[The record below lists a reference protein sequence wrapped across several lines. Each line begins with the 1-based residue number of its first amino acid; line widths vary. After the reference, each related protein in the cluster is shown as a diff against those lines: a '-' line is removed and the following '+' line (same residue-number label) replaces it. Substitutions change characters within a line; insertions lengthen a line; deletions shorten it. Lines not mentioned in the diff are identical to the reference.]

1 MNLFIGLPG
10 FKILDTPSPL
20 EISGAVQE
28 TLKMLYSAG
37 LDENAPIFFS
47 GHSLGSI
54 MVQDFL

>member
-1 MNLFIGLPG
+1 
-10 FKILDTPSPL
+10 
-20 EISGAVQE
+20 
-28 TLKMLYSAG
+28 MLYSAG